1 MGYLMNKKLMK
12 KLEILLN
19 EVEELDFVYCD
30 SNYSIEVV
38 SNHHSFSQYKCYIV
52 ESICFEHIDKK
63 YISKESAEFIMKQM
77 NELIDK
83 E

>member
-12 KLEILLN
+12 KLEMLLN

-38 SNHHSFSQYKCYIV
+38 
-52 ESICFEHIDKK
+52 
-63 YISKESAEFIMKQM
+63 
-77 NELIDK
+77 NEYSENK
-83 E
+83 